1 LFVAQGCSSLR
12 AVIRSG
18 LFIAQGCSSLRAVH
32 RSGLLSAQGCSSLG
46 AVHRS
51 GLFIAQ
57 GCYPLRAAP
66 SNKRS
71 VTVFSRTQSSTCVIA
86 EYLTQST
93 LADDLSLGVSIFQ
106 LRGFKKAPVQSFK
119 TKKILA

>member
-1 LFVAQGCSSLR
+1 
-12 AVIRSG
+12 
-18 LFIAQGCSSLRAVH
+18 
-32 RSGLLSAQGCSSLG
+32 
-46 AVHRS
+46 
-51 GLFIAQ
+51 
-57 GCYPLRAAP
+57 
-66 SNKRS
+66 